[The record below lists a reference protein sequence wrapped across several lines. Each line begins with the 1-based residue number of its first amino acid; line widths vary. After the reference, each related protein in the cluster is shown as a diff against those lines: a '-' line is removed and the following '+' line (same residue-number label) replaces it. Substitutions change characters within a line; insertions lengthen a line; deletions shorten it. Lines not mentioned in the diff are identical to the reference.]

1 MLSAVWLLIILIQL
15 SSICPSRAIKC
26 YGAEAFRWAKEGQPS
41 CQNTYTFFF
50 FEPCWAKCG
59 GISLFP
65 DQDSPDP
72 SGQELC
78 PYRDNG
84 RPGYSDKVDGPFPC
98 NCSRWIP
105 PLPGGACPKC
115 DDFHAI
121 APMIV
126 ATSTNA
132 ESAGIKL
139 QSCPPEFDACFGFCT
154 NTGHAHGIHRRGIR
168 STRCAYGCAK
178 SSSKP
183 VLDLMVATKLSEL
196 NARMARDRRNDHP
209 TAILNPAEFKC
220 SAWSFRCTSNLCKDD
235 GCNLAS
241 LTSIPDT
248 IDWEFVFVMGL
259 PGVFIFCILF
269 LYLPAAIFHDYQKYQ
284 EANGYIPL

>member
-1 MLSAVWLLIILIQL
+1 
-15 SSICPSRAIKC
+15 
-26 YGAEAFRWAKEGQPS
+26 
-41 CQNTYTFFF
+41 
-50 FEPCWAKCG
+50 
-59 GISLFP
+59 
-65 DQDSPDP
+65 
-72 SGQELC
+72 
-78 PYRDNG
+78 
-84 RPGYSDKVDGPFPC
+84 
-98 NCSRWIP
+98 
-105 PLPGGACPKC
+105 
-115 DDFHAI
+115 
-121 APMIV
+121 
-126 ATSTNA
+126 
-132 ESAGIKL
+132 
-139 QSCPPEFDACFGFCT
+139 
-154 NTGHAHGIHRRGIR
+154 
-168 STRCAYGCAK
+168 
-178 SSSKP
+178 
-183 VLDLMVATKLSEL
+183 MVATKLSEL